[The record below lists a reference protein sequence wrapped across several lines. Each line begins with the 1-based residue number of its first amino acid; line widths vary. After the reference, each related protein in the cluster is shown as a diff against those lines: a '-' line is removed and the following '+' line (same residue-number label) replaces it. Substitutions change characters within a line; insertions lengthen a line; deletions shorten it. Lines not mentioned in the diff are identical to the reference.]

1 MLEEVPCG
9 NGIWFIVYCGG
20 MKNLHDISPKS
31 RRSKNTDILHS
42 RKGITFDTSQSEN
55 QRINPQRR
63 KKDSPLPPGK
73 KLGCLPWGVVVEDRA
88 DLGTQVRQVKM
99 GQDKGLQLDN
109 QMFVGRKNIVVG
121 ELDLAVEV
129 LAAALG
135 IIMECLVLLKVCF
148 GSFVLM
154 FMVEAVHTLVCHYA
168 KTAHKLVVFG
178 TIVEFHVPPDRYE
191 QHREGQQKGA
201 DLQQPIFHSFI
212 SPKSLSSSHQF

>member
-1 MLEEVPCG
+1 MRFSIPARESHLT
-9 NGIWFIVYCGG
+9 
-20 MKNLHDISPKS
+20 L
-31 RRSKNTDILHS
+31 
-42 RKGITFDTSQSEN
+42 SQSEN

-73 KLGCLPWGVVVEDRA
+73 KLGCLPGGAVVEDRA

-129 LAAALG
+129 LATALG
-135 IIMECLVLLKVCF
+135 IIMECFVLLKVCF
-148 GSFVLM
+148 GSFVLV

-178 TIVEFHVPPDRYE
+178 TIVEFHVPPDRDE

-212 SPKSLSSSHQF
+212 SPKSLSSTKQGSAASHPCSLWRFGRHNFRGCIQFPFEDIPYGTKST